1 MYSKISSAVV
11 GKKWKALEMINSV
24 GNDITTMTSIIN
36 LELKLTKDTNDRSEG
51 HNLEVSVKFLP
62 LSLLSSVL

>member
-1 MYSKISSAVV
+1 MVKLINVFQDFICSC
-11 GKKWKALEMINSV
+11 WEKAESV

-36 LELKLTKDTNDRSEG
+36 LELKLTKDTNNRSEG